1 MPQKKPMPL
10 RFFFTMDLPSALLR
24 HALSPPVTYLNFNIK
39 LLNYYA
45 CISLKIHRSMYLN
58 LHTDQLLSK
67 LYIFHYNVTM
77 LSIVPSSTDFVL
89 IA

>member
-10 RFFFTMDLPSALLR
+10 RILCNVDPFSALLR

-39 LLNYYA
+39 LLNYHV
-45 CISLKIHRSMYLN
+45 CIYLKIHMSMYLN

-67 LYIFHYNVTM
+67 LYIFSYNVTM
-77 LSIVPSSTDFVL
+77 SIIPTSTDFFL